1 MLFNTGRM
9 GKVHSILR
17 LSGKVG
23 DYVYYTLHGKKVVR
37 KAAQKRRGPKTE
49 GEKARTLQNSEFGK
63 AAAAGKALRGALA
76 EECRKLHDRYLYQR
90 VNRLMPQLRSCD
102 EAAAGSRTAAGGLA
116 TAAGQ
121 ELLACFLFHKKRVN
135 FPRLL
140 KATRQ
145 RGTLLLQYKTAEP
158 MPATLLEVQINF
170 KNGAFRRHEH
180 PFPQGLPDGAV
191 TVKRK
196 FRSKKGFTDLL
207 LISGKGFLQGV
218 VITP

>member
-1 MLFNTGRM
+1 MFFNTGKM

-23 DYVYYTLHGKKVVR
+23 DYVYYTLNGKKVVR
-37 KAAQKRRGPKTE
+37 KAAKKRRGPKTE
-49 GEKARTLQNSEFGK
+49 GEKARALQNAEFGK
-63 AAAAGKALRGALA
+63 ASVAGKALRTALA
-76 EECRKLHDRYLYQR
+76 EECRGLNDRSLYRR

-102 EAAAGSRTAAGGLA
+102 PAAAGSRTAARGLA

-135 FPRLL
+135 FPQVLN
-140 KATRQ
+140 ATRQ
-145 RGTLLLQYKTAEP
+145 GGTLTVQHMAAESV
-158 MPATLLEVQINF
+158 PATLLEVQINF
-170 KNGAFRRHEH
+170 ENGAFRRHEH